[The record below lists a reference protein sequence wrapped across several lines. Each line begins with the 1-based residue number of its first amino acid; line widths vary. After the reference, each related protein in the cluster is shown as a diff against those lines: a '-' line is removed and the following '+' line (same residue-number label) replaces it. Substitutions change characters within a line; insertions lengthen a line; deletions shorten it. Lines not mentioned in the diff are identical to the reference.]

1 MKYLKRNTLIG
12 MTSTFFEILRP
23 GINTTIQDNGRN
35 HMYHEG
41 ITVSGAIDQRNYKL
55 SNKLVDNHLNEA
67 VIEFAYQG
75 PLLKLKNSKINFS
88 ITGDVIFKIIRK
100 NLKVE
105 DGKCYKNYVLEK
117 EDQLDIIST
126 KNTAYGYLS
135 VNGGFQLEKIWN
147 SYSINTKANIGPN
160 NGKKYSIEDKIFI
173 KNKNFQEIKEIDLI
187 YSELSDNIIR
197 VIKGTNFDFFSTEA
211 KKNFFN
217 QEFSVTKL
225 ADRMGIR
232 LSGHKLENIIST
244 NIKSE
249 GLTKGVVQVPADGDP
264 IIMLS
269 DHGTIGGYPKIGV
282 VISADLD
289 RVGQLT
295 PGSTVKFKEVSLE
308 EAENIF
314 KAYNDGTNKY
324 INECN

>member
-1 MKYLKRNTLIG
+1 MSNAY
-12 MTSTFFEILRP
+12 FEILRP

-35 HMYHEG
+35 HMYHLG
-41 ITVSGAIDQRNYKL
+41 ITVSGAIDQRNYRL
-55 SNKLVDNHLNEA
+55 SNKLVNNDLNKA

-75 PLLKLKNSKINFS
+75 PLLKLKNGKINFS
-88 ITGDVIFKIIRK
+88 ITGDVLFKIIK
-100 NLKVE
+100 PNSKVE
-105 DGKCYKNYVLEK
+105 DGVCYKNYILED
-117 EDQLDIIST
+117 EDQIDIIST

-135 VNGGFQLEKIWN
+135 INGGFELEKVWN
-147 SYSINTKANIGPN
+147 SYSTNTKANVGSN

-173 KNKNFQEIKEIDLI
+173 KNSNLQISKEIKINYNDF
-187 YSELSDNIIR
+187 SDNIIR
-197 VIKGTNFDFFSTEA
+197 VIKGTNFDYFSNEA
-211 KKNFFN
+211 QNSFFN
-217 QEFSVTKL
+217 KEFSVSKL

-232 LSGHKLENIIST
+232 LSGHNLENIINT

-249 GLTKGVVQVPADGDP
+249 GLVRGTIQVPADGNP

-295 PGSTVKFKEVSLE
+295 PGSVINFKEVSLE
-308 EAENIF
+308 EAQNIF
-314 KAYNDGTNKY
+314 KAYIDETNKY
-324 INECN
+324 LNECN

>member
-1 MKYLKRNTLIG
+1 MS
-12 MTSTFFEILRP
+12 STYFEILRP
-23 GINTTIQDNGRN
+23 GINTTIQDSGRN

-41 ITVSGAIDQRNYKL
+41 IAVSGAIDQRNYRL
-55 SNKLVDNHLNEA
+55 SNKLVNNNLNEA

-75 PLLKLKNSKINFS
+75 PLLRLKNNKINFS
-88 ITGDVIFKIIRK
+88 ITGEVIFKIIRK
-100 NLKVE
+100 NLKIE
-105 DGKCYKNYVLEK
+105 DGECYKNYILEE

-135 VNGGFQLEKIWN
+135 VNGGFQIEKIWN

-160 NGKKYSIEDKIFI
+160 DGKKYSKDDKIFI
-173 KNKNFQEIKEIDLI
+173 KNSNFKKIKEMKLN

-197 VIKGTNFDFFSTEA
+197 VIKGTNFDYFSTETQN
-211 KKNFFN
+211 KFFN

-232 LSGHKLENIIST
+232 LSGHKLENIVST

-249 GLTKGVVQVPADGDP
+249 GLVRGVVQVPSDGNP

-282 VISADLD
+282 VVSADLD

-295 PGSTVKFKEVSLE
+295 PGST
-308 EAENIF
+308 
-314 KAYNDGTNKY
+314 
-324 INECN
+324 INF

>member
-1 MKYLKRNTLIG
+1 MSNTY
-12 MTSTFFEILRP
+12 FEILRP
-23 GINTTIQDNGRN
+23 GVNTTIQDCGRN

-41 ITVSGAIDQRNYKL
+41 IAVSGAIDQRNFKL
-55 SNKLVDNHLNEA
+55 ANKLVDNHSNEA

-75 PLLKLKNSKINFS
+75 PLLKLKNNRINFS
-88 ITGDVIFKIIRK
+88 ITGKVIFKIIRK
-100 NLKVE
+100 SLEVE
-105 DGKCYKNYVLEK
+105 DGICYKNYILEN

-135 VNGGFQLEKIWN
+135 VNAGFQLKKLWG

-160 NGKKYSIEDKIFI
+160 NGKKYSIKDKIFI
-173 KNKNFQEIKEIDLI
+173 KDSKLKKIKKIELN

-197 VIKGTNFDFFSTEA
+197 VIKGTNFDFFSSKA
-211 KKNFFN
+211 QNIFFK
-217 QEFSVTKL
+217 QEFLVTKL

-232 LSGHKLENIIST
+232 LSGHKLENIVST

-249 GLTKGVVQVPADGDP
+249 GLVRGVVQVPTDGNP

-269 DHGTIGGYPKIGV
+269 DHGTIGGYPKIAV

-289 RVGQLT
+289 RVGQYT
-295 PGSTVKFKEVSLE
+295 PGSTINFKEVSLE
-308 EAENIF
+308 EAQNIF
-314 KAYNDGTNKY
+314 KAYTDETNKY
-324 INECN
+324 LNECD

>member
-1 MKYLKRNTLIG
+1 MSNTY
-12 MTSTFFEILRP
+12 FKILRS
-23 GINTTIQDNGRN
+23 GINTTIQDSGRN

-41 ITVSGAIDQRNYKL
+41 IAVSGAIDQRNYKL
-55 SNKLVDNHLNEA
+55 ANKLVDNNLNEA
-67 VIEFAYQG
+67 ALEFAYQG
-75 PLLKLKNSKINFS
+75 PLLRLKNNKINFS
-88 ITGDVIFKIIRK
+88 ITGDVIFKIIRN

-105 DGKCYKNYVLEK
+105 DGKCYKNYILE
-117 EDQLDIIST
+117 EDDQLDIVST

-135 VNGGFQLEKIWN
+135 VSGGFHIEKIWN

-160 NGKKYSIEDKIFI
+160 KGKKYSIEDKIFI
-173 KNKNFQEIKEIDLI
+173 KNLNLQNIKKIELD
-187 YSELSDNIIR
+187 YSESSDNIIR
-197 VIKGTNFDFFSTEA
+197 VIKGTNFNYFSTKA
-211 KKNFFN
+211 QNHFFN
-217 QEFSVTKL
+217 KEFSVTRL

-232 LSGHKLENIIST
+232 LNGYKLENIVRT

-249 GLTKGVVQVPADGDP
+249 GLVRGVIQVPTDGDP

-289 RVGQLT
+289 RVGQLI
-295 PGSTVKFKEVSLE
+295 PGSNIDFKEVSLE

-314 KAYNDGTNKY
+314 KAYNEDTKKY
-324 INECN
+324 LNESN

>member
-1 MKYLKRNTLIG
+1 MSNAY
-12 MTSTFFEILRP
+12 FEILRP

-35 HMYHEG
+35 YMYHLG

-55 SNKLVDNHLNEA
+55 SNKLVNNDLNKA

-75 PLLKLKNSKINFS
+75 PLLKLKNGKINFS
-88 ITGDVIFKIIRK
+88 ITGDVLFKIIK
-100 NLKVE
+100 PNSKVE
-105 DGKCYKNYVLEK
+105 DGVCYKNYILED
-117 EDQLDIIST
+117 EDQIDIIST

-135 VNGGFQLEKIWN
+135 INGGFELEKVWN
-147 SYSINTKANIGPN
+147 SYSTNTKANVGSN

-173 KNKNFQEIKEIDLI
+173 KNSNLQISKEIKIN
-187 YSELSDNIIR
+187 YNNFSDNIIR
-197 VIKGTNFDFFSTEA
+197 VIKGTNFDYFSNEA
-211 KKNFFN
+211 QNSFFN
-217 QEFSVTKL
+217 KEFSVSKL

-232 LSGHKLENIIST
+232 LSGHNLENIINT

-249 GLTKGVVQVPADGDP
+249 GLVRGTIQVPADGNP

-295 PGSTVKFKEVSLE
+295 PGSVINFKEVSLE
-308 EAENIF
+308 EAQNIF
-314 KAYNDGTNKY
+314 KAYIDETNKY
-324 INECN
+324 LNECN